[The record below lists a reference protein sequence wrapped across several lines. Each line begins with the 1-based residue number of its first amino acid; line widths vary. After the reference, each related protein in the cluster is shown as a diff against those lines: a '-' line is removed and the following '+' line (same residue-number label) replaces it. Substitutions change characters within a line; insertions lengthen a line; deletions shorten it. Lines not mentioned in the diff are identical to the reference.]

1 MTVAL
6 PDQAKTL
13 LDKPTFV
20 TLTTLRSDGTPH
32 STVMWADRDGDDIV
46 FATVIGRVKERHLR
60 NDPRVS
66 VSFFDPANEYN
77 YVTINGTAV
86 LEDGEAGRQLIQ
98 DLSHK
103 YRGEPYT
110 WDQGTNN
117 VRVLVRVKPDR
128 VYPS

>member
-1 MTVAL
+1 MTLAL
-6 PDQAKTL
+6 PDQAKVL

-20 TLTTLRSDGTPH
+20 TLTTLREDGTPH

-60 NDPRVS
+60 RDPRVS
-66 VSFFDPANEYN
+66 VSFFDPDNEYT
-77 YVTINGTAV
+77 YITINGTAT
-86 LEDGEAGRQLIQ
+86 LEEGGAELIQ
-98 DLSHK
+98 ELSKK

-110 WDQGTNN
+110 WDEGTDN

-128 VYPS
+128 IYPS